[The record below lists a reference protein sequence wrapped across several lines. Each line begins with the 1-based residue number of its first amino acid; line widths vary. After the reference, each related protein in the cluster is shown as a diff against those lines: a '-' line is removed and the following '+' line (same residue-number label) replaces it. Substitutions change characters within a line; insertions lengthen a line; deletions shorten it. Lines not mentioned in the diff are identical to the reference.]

1 MSESLT
7 PLEVSVA
14 CYEGPLAVLV
24 SLIRKNKVS
33 IWDVPL
39 ASITERFLQYVELVT
54 EMNLRIAEDFIE
66 MASLLIFI
74 KSKMLLPG
82 DDDDTEQSPEEQL
95 VERIIEYEKI
105 RDMSNAVAALPM
117 LDRDVFVRGLKTI
130 DSEEDYDLLELSR
143 LFFELMANRAEKY
156 IEIKE
161 IRPTLE
167 EKMAILKTMLETS
180 GLFVWDMD
188 ADEAQNEKVATVLG
202 MLELTKI
209 KFATL
214 LQRRPFGKV
223 ILRKK
228 GHPVIAG
235 QAPGAK
241 ESADG
246 SEDGTAR
253 S

>member
-1 MSESLT
+1 MSTSLT

-24 SLIRKNKVS
+24 TLIRKNKVS

-39 ASITERFLQYVELVT
+39 ASITERFLQYVELVS

-82 DDDDTEQSPEEQL
+82 EDGDQEESPEEQL

-105 RDMSNAVAALPM
+105 REMSNAISDLPM

-130 DSEEDYDLLELSR
+130 DREADYDLLELSR
-143 LFFELMANRAEKY
+143 LFFELVASRQERY

-167 EKMAILKTMLETS
+167 EKMTLLKSMLDTS
-180 GLFVWDMD
+180 GLYVWNIDG
-188 ADEAQNEKVATVLG
+188 EEEQNEKVATVLG
-202 MLELTKI
+202 MLELTKV

-223 ILRKK
+223 VLRKK
-228 GHPVIAG
+228 GYPVIAR
-235 QAPGAK
+235 QAPGGK
-241 ESADG
+241 ESLDVR
-246 SEDGTAR
+246 ED
-253 S
+253 

>member
-1 MSESLT
+1 MNGPLT

-24 SLIRKNKVS
+24 TLIRKNKVS

-74 KSKMLLPG
+74 KSKMLLPAEER
-82 DDDDTEQSPEEQL
+82 DSEENPEEEL

-105 RDMSNAVAALPM
+105 RDMSNAVAGLPM
-117 LDRDVFVRGLKTI
+117 LDKDVFSRGLKTI
-130 DSEEDYDLLELSR
+130 DREADYDLLELSR
-143 LFFELMANRAEKY
+143 IFFDLMASREEKF

-167 EKMAILKTMLETS
+167 EKMALLKTMLETS
-180 GLFVWDMD
+180 GLYVWTIDG
-188 ADEAQNEKVATVLG
+188 DEDQNEKVATVLG

-223 ILRKK
+223 VLRKK
-228 GHPVIAG
+228 GYPVIAG
-235 QAPGAK
+235 QAPGNN
-241 ESADG
+241 EPIGGHGD
-246 SEDGTAR
+246 
-253 S
+253 

>member
-7 PLEVSVA
+7 PLEISVA

-24 SLIRKNKVS
+24 TLIRKNKVS

-82 DDDDTEQSPEEQL
+82 EDDDGEDSPEEQL
-95 VERIIEYEKI
+95 VERIIEYERI
-105 RDMSNAVAALPM
+105 REMSDSVAGLPL
-117 LDRDVFVRGLKTI
+117 LDRDVFVRGLRTI

-143 LFFELMANRAEKY
+143 LFFELMASREERY
-156 IEIKE
+156 ITIKE

-167 EKMAILKTMLETS
+167 EKIGMLRSMLDAS
-180 GLFVWDMD
+180 GQYIWNMD
-188 ADEAQNEKVATVLG
+188 GEEAQNEKVATILG
-202 MLELTKI
+202 MLELTKL

-223 ILRKK
+223 VLRKK
-228 GHPVIAG
+228 GHPVIPG
-235 QAPGAK
+235 QASGPG
-241 ESADG
+241 ESAD
-246 SEDGTAR
+246 ER
-253 S
+253 QE